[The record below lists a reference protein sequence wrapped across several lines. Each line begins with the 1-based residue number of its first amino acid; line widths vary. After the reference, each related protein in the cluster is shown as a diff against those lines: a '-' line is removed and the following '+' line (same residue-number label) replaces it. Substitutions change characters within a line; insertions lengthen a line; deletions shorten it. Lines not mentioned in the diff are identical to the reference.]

1 MAIDLAPELLDILA
15 CPNCH
20 GSLAVD
26 HDRDELVCLAA
37 DCGLAYPVRQG
48 IPVLLI
54 DEARRPGPDL
64 PLGSA
69 SSAASASPPEST
81 TSTQSAAGTSAA
93 SGSTAGRTVPP
104 ASCLGTSAA
113 ERLERLGTG
122 HRRPARRPRTATS
135 VPERCSTTP
144 GWKTSRRCAV
154 PTSVCAGSPRRARG
168 CGVRSARPRS
178 PCCRS
183 VQLDRPAGG
192 DRGRQR
198 GPVHPGDAGA
208 GLPGPVRRLARVRS
222 ARLGRRPRS
231 RGGDGQ

>member
-69 SSAASASPPEST
+69 SSAASASPAEST
-81 TSTQSAAGTSAA
+81 TSAAGSAGSTGSAGATGSAA
-93 SGSTAGRTVPP
+93 SSVTAETDGSATGP
-104 ASCLGTSAA
+104 ATGASATDGD
-113 ERLERLGTG
+113 ER
-122 HRRPARRPRTATS
+122 S
-135 VPERCSTTP
+135 
-144 GWKTSRRCAV
+144 
-154 PTSVCAGSPRRARG
+154 
-168 CGVRSARPRS
+168 
-178 PCCRS
+178 
-183 VQLDRPAGG
+183 
-192 DRGRQR
+192 
-198 GPVHPGDAGA
+198 
-208 GLPGPVRRLARVRS
+208 
-222 ARLGRRPRS
+222 
-231 RGGDGQ
+231 